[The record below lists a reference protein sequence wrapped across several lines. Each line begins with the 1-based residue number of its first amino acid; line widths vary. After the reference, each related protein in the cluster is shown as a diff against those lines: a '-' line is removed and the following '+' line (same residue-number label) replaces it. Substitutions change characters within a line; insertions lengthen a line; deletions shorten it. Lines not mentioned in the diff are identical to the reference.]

1 MIREIRVQ
9 EGKIPDFEK
18 AMLPSNTLLDNGM
31 KAIIIRRA
39 WALVL
44 ELADRHG

>member
-1 MIREIRVQ
+1 MFTALLQ
-9 EGKIPDFEK
+9 G
-18 AMLPSNTLLDNGM
+18 SLLDNLM

>member
-1 MIREIRVQ
+1 MIGVVHLKFIRHLTWAFR
-9 EGKIPDFEK
+9 I
-18 AMLPSNTLLDNGM
+18 ALLDNVM